1 MTKEHIAA
9 SYYSTRSVSDVL
21 FMLENAERE
30 LHYAK
35 HQLENYE
42 ATLEF
47 RRKTYGSGGEMI
59 DRVIEANKSIAVL
72 SEKIITLKWVLNMN
86 THQDKSNT
94 INGNKSFGPSA
105 GKSY

>member
-1 MTKEHIAA
+1 MKKEHIAA
-9 SYYSTRSVSDVL
+9 SYYNTRSVSDVL

-35 HQLENYE
+35 HQLKNYE

-47 RRKTYGSGGEMI
+47 RRKTYGGGGEMI

-72 SEKIITLKWVLNMN
+72 TEKISTLKWVLNKN
-86 THQDKSNT
+86 
-94 INGNKSFGPSA
+94 
-105 GKSY
+105 